1 MPSALVTATIQAAV
15 LNATSNVLAQAISAY
30 RKDAPLSLNLL
41 PILHFVI
48 FTLLNCPP
56 NFLWQEYLEQRFP
69 GNTASTAISEKSQG
83 AAVKKKLNVGNTV
96 KKLILDQTV
105 GAAVNTV
112 LFTAVIGALKG
123 LSGEDIADVIKQDF
137 GPVMR
142 AGLKLW
148 PLVSLLNFTVVP
160 VEKRIL
166 VGSMV
171 GVGWGVYLS
180 LMAAG

>member
-30 RKDAPLSLNLL
+30 RKDVRSYCHSSTLYHKAQAQTKCTQAPLSLNLL

-123 LSGEDIADVIKQDF
+123 LSGEDIADVIKQVGFHQEEHD
-137 GPVMR
+137 PSVQTDDDHV
-142 AGLKLW
+142 A
-148 PLVSLLNFTVVP
+148 VSY
-160 VEKRIL
+160 
-166 VGSMV
+166 G
-171 GVGWGVYLS
+171 Y
-180 LMAAG
+180 